1 MDRYSSMQE
10 MQTVVQFRRI
20 GASEGWK
27 GGEIHT
33 RMAAVC
39 DFRTTE
45 NVEADLDNQR

>member
-10 MQTVVQFRRI
+10 MQTVVQYRRI
-20 GASEGWK
+20 GASEGCK
-27 GGEIHT
+27 RGEIHT

-45 NVEADLDNQR
+45 NVEADLNDQ